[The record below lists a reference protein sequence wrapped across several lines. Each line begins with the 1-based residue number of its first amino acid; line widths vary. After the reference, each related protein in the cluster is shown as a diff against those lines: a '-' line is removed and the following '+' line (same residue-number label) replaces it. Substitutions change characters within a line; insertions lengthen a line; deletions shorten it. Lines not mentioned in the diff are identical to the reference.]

1 MSRSSNWPPGPSLEA
16 LPEDAKL
23 RLEEAYV
30 VPLSEDRVQVR
41 GATQTTV
48 MHGLV
53 VREVFP
59 HLLPLL
65 DGDRTKG
72 EIVASLGCRFDEK
85 RITKVLDALARRR
98 LLKPVEALPKEL
110 PADSTV
116 RYGTIARYFGRTG
129 SRYAAL
135 TRFRTSHV
143 VLFGSGAVA
152 YAAASSLIAFGFGR
166 ITWVGGGMLSAVDS
180 QQSHRLAPTDAGRP
194 AATVFEAKAPLDLLG
209 VSFTAVDVEPANA
222 SDWRHLLEDVDF
234 ALAVVSGPA
243 LFSPTVQEFNKA
255 ALDADVAWTNVAI
268 VGGETIHLG
277 PAVLP
282 GQTACYKCFELRF
295 KSKLESLD
303 AYGAFEDYINA
314 INPPTK
320 DFGCLPPVIEM
331 AANMAALEV
340 VRLAD
345 PDGTPTSGGQLIT
358 FDTRSFESAAHPV
371 LKIPRCPACGSA
383 NERPSPRVWSQQ

>member
-110 PADSTV
+110 PADSTAH
-116 RYGTIARYFGRTG
+116 YGTIARYFGRTG

-135 TRFRTSHV
+135 TRFRASHV

-166 ITWVGGGMLSAVDS
+166 ITWVGGGMLSAADS

-194 AATVFEAKAPLDLLG
+194 AATVSK
-209 VSFTAVDVEPANA
+209 
-222 SDWRHLLEDVDF
+222 RRRR
-234 ALAVVSGPA
+234 
-243 LFSPTVQEFNKA
+243 
-255 ALDADVAWTNVAI
+255 WT
-268 VGGETIHLG
+268 
-277 PAVLP
+277 
-282 GQTACYKCFELRF
+282 
-295 KSKLESLD
+295 S
-303 AYGAFEDYINA
+303 
-314 INPPTK
+314 
-320 DFGCLPPVIEM
+320 
-331 AANMAALEV
+331 
-340 VRLAD
+340 
-345 PDGTPTSGGQLIT
+345 
-358 FDTRSFESAAHPV
+358 
-371 LKIPRCPACGSA
+371 
-383 NERPSPRVWSQQ
+383 